1 MKEYELWLDESG
13 KFKNDKDEIKKINYN
28 PSLIGGILFNKKD
41 FSENQAQKLI
51 GEKKFTVMK
60 QI

>member
-28 PSLIGGILFNKKD
+28 MIN
-41 FSENQAQKLI
+41 
-51 GEKKFTVMK
+51 
-60 QI
+60 

>member
-13 KFKNDKDEIKKINYN
+13 EFKNDREEIKKINYN

-51 GEKKFTVMK
+51 GE
-60 QI
+60 